1 MPGTVE
7 LPRLIITGSSGFIGR
22 HLLDYFKEDFRIVGL
37 DLRSQ
42 KRCSAPFHDNIAWF
56 QVDISEREPLAAAIR
71 YVRESGGADYIIH
84 LAAHY
89 DFTGE
94 IHPEYRRT
102 NIEGTRN
109 LLEECRE
116 LSIKRFIFA
125 SSVAACR
132 IPPKGQF
139 LNEESPPD
147 GEHIYAVTKRTGE
160 EMLAEYD
167 DCIPSCITRFAALF
181 SDWCE
186 YPPLYF
192 FLDTWLSPV
201 WNNRILGGRGTTAI
215 PYLHVRE
222 MGPFFSRLIQRNN
235 EIEQREVMI
244 ASPNETL
251 SHHQLFNLANM
262 DFHGYR
268 RRPIFMPK
276 LLARFGVVARDM
288 LGQLLG
294 SQPFERP
301 WMIRYVDTDLA
312 VDARHTQER
321 LNWSPRKRLLLQ
333 RRMPFIVENLKTNPN
348 EWHRLN
354 RAALKEVRLR
364 DHLRINQL
372 LEKHLDGIC
381 NSFLDQIYSRGLASR
396 FPSYQNVPR
405 DVLEWRFMI
414 LLRHLQSSIRT
425 RDRGLFTTYCRDLA
439 EKRLMQGFGVRE
451 VVGALL
457 TVSAICVD
465 KLRADPEGKDLEGP
479 MHDHLLMT
487 VQFGCDQI
495 LEIYEEVGGEELEE
509 EF

>member
-1 MPGTVE
+1 ME
-7 LPRLIITGSSGFIGR
+7 LPRLIITGASGFIGR

-42 KRCSAPFHDNIAWF
+42 LRCGAPCHDNISWF
-56 QVDISEREPLAAAIR
+56 QVDVGERKPLAAVFRHI
-71 YVRESGGADYIIH
+71 RESGGANYLIH

-94 IHPEYRRT
+94 KHPEYRRT
-102 NIEGTRN
+102 NVEGTRN
-109 LLEECRE
+109 LLEECRD
-116 LSIKRFIFA
+116 LGLMRFVFA
-125 SSVAACR
+125 SSVAACQF
-132 IPPKGQF
+132 PPRGQ
-139 LNEESPPD
+139 LLTEDSPPD
-147 GEHIYAVTKRTGE
+147 GEHVYAVTKRIGE

-192 FLDTWLSPV
+192 FLDTWLSQV

-215 PYLHVRE
+215 PYLHLRE
-222 MGPFFSRLIQRNN
+222 TGPFFRRLFQRNS
-235 EIEQREVMI
+235 EIEQREVLI
-244 ASPNETL
+244 ASPSETL
-251 SHHQLFNLANM
+251 SHLDLFDLANM
-262 DFHGYR
+262 DYHGHR

-276 LLARFGVVARDM
+276 SLARIGVWGRDLM
-288 LGQLLG
+288 GRLLG
-294 SQPFERP
+294 NRPFERP
-301 WMIRYVDTDLA
+301 WMISYVDTDLA
-312 VDARHTQER
+312 VDASRTYRR
-321 LNWSPRKRLLLQ
+321 LEWRPRKRLLLQ
-333 RRMPFIVENLKTNPN
+333 RRMPFIVEHLKTNPN

-364 DHLRINQL
+364 THLRINRL
-372 LEKHLDGIC
+372 LEKHLDEIC
-381 NSFLDQIYSRGLASR
+381 NSFLDQLLSPGSAAR
-396 FPSYQNVPR
+396 FPSYQSVAR

-451 VVGALL
+451 VVGAVL
-457 TVSAICVD
+457 TVSALCVE
-465 KLRADPEGKDLEGP
+465 KMRSDPEAEDLEGP
-479 MHDHLLMT
+479 IHDYLLMT

>member
-1 MPGTVE
+1 MPGAVE
-7 LPRLIITGSSGFIGR
+7 LPRLIITGASGFIGR
-22 HLLDYFKEDFRIVGL
+22 RLLDFFKEDFRLVGM

-42 KRCSAPFHDNIAWF
+42 IRSGAPYHDNISWS
-56 QVDISEREPLAAAIR
+56 QVDIGEKESLAAALSHIK
-71 YVRESGGADYIIH
+71 VTGGADYLIH

-94 IHPEYRRT
+94 KHPEYWRT
-102 NIEGTRN
+102 NVEGTRN
-109 LLEECRE
+109 LLEECGD
-116 LSIKRFIFA
+116 LGLKRFIFA
-125 SSVAACR
+125 SSVAAC
-132 IPPKGQF
+132 QF
-139 LNEESPPD
+139 PEIGKALTEDSPPD
-147 GEHIYAVTKRTGE
+147 GEHIYAITKRLGE
-160 EMLAEYD
+160 EMLAEHNG
-167 DCIPSCITRFAALF
+167 IPTCITRFAALF

-201 WNNRILGGRGTTAI
+201 WNNRILGGRGITAI

-222 MGPFFSRLIQRNN
+222 MGPFFRQLIRRNGD
-235 EIEQREVMI
+235 IKQREVLI
-244 ASPNETL
+244 ASPSETL
-251 SHHQLFNLANM
+251 SHLDLFNLANI
-262 DFHGYR
+262 DYHGHR
-268 RRPIFMPK
+268 KRPIFMPK
-276 LLARFGVVARDM
+276 LLARIGVEARDLLGRM
-288 LGQLLG
+288 LGNR
-294 SQPFERP
+294 PFERP

-312 VDARHTQER
+312 VNANRTYQR
-321 LNWSPRKRLLLQ
+321 LGWRPRKRLLLQ

-364 DHLRINQL
+364 DHLRTYQL

-381 NSFLDQIYSRGLASR
+381 TSFLDQIYSPGLALR

-465 KLRADPEGKDLEGP
+465 KIRSDPEGEDLEKP
-479 MHDHLLMT
+479 IHDFLLMT